1 MKHFLLTAA
10 IVAMCLQALPAQHLL
25 SNESLVSS
33 GFFPERSL
41 QNRGPQNFEGTLLE
55 TLDYVF
61 DSISEISPIKGFNA
75 ALLLPDGSYWKRA
88 SGLSAQL
95 PVPQGITTDHL
106 MGMGSIS
113 KSFVA
118 ATLLLLYEDGL
129 LALDD
134 SIGQYVGPYPN
145 VPGAVTIR
153 QLLSHRSGINDYI
166 NENIATVE
174 AWAAAPDSIWNADT
188 LLNHYV
194 LEPNF
199 PVGTEWSYSNTNYLL
214 ASRIIE
220 NITGQ
225 PWYEVVRARV
235 LDPLG
240 LTHTFSYPWETPDA
254 QPFSH
259 VWADLDGNGTVE
271 DFQGVGLPVEGLF
284 SIAGSGGCLVSTPED
299 LVRFSERLY
308 GGHLLQPATL
318 AEMQTDY
325 LQSPG
330 SGAKYGLGTAS
341 FPFPF
346 DLENWGHDGDLLYK
360 SLAFYFP
367 TEQISL
373 AVQQNDDRSH
383 DPADQNPVL
392 DFVDMYLALLD
403 AYVNYVPV
411 SGVSQPGSAPWNV
424 FPNPVSD
431 RILVR
436 RSGLADVQS
445 PFRCTLTNAYGQP
458 VFSQIMANEDFEIP
472 VAHLPA
478 GVYQMEWGGV
488 LKKIVKQ

>member
-1 MKHFLLTAA
+1 M
-10 IVAMCLQALPAQHLL
+10 QAQRLL
-25 SNESLVSS
+25 SDVSHVRS
-33 GFFPERSL
+33 GFFAEQPL
-41 QNRGPQNFEGTLLE
+41 QNRGPQDFEGSLLE

-61 DSISEISPIKGFNA
+61 DSISEISSIKGFNA
-75 ALLLPDGSYWKRA
+75 ALLLPDGSYWKRS

-95 PVPQGITTDHL
+95 PATQGLTTDHL

-113 KSFVA
+113 KTFVA
-118 ATLLLLYEDGL
+118 ATILLLYEDGL

-145 VPGAVTIR
+145 VPGVVTIR

-194 LEPNF
+194 LGPNF

-235 LDPLG
+235 IDPLA
-240 LTHTFSYPWETPDA
+240 LTHTFAYPWETPGA

-259 VWADLDGNGTVE
+259 VWADIDGNGTVE

-284 SIAGSGGCLVSTPED
+284 SIAGSGGCLISTPED
-299 LVRFSERLY
+299 LARFSERIY

-330 SGAKYGLGTAS
+330 SGAQYGLGTAS
-341 FPFPF
+341 FPLPL

-360 SLAFYFP
+360 SVAFYFP

-383 DPADQNPVL
+383 DPGDPTPVL
-392 DFVDMYLALLD
+392 DIYDLYLALLD

-411 SGVSQPGSAPWNV
+411 SNVSQPGSAPWNV
-424 FPNPVSD
+424 FPNPASD

-436 RSGLADVQS
+436 RSGLADVHS
-445 PFRCTLTNAYGQP
+445 PSRCTLTNVYGQP
-458 VFSQIMANEDFEIP
+458 VFSEIMANEDFEIP

-478 GVYQMEWGGV
+478 GVYQMEWGGF